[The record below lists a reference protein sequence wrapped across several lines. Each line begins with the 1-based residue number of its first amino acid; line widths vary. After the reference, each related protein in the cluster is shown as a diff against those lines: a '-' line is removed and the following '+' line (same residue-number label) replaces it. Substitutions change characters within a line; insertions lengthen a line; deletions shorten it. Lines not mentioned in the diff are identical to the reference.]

1 MVPSHSESQVLGSV
15 AGDDRRFAMLEE
27 MKRHQREVATLS
39 RTLERVGKPLG
50 EGAAGPEDPRSV
62 LLTADRTKH
71 LISIALLSAQL
82 RRRSS

>member
-1 MVPSHSESQVLGSV
+1 
-15 AGDDRRFAMLEE
+15 
-27 MKRHQREVATLS
+27 
-39 RTLERVGKPLG
+39 
-50 EGAAGPEDPRSV
+50 V